1 LSINDHAGGDICA
14 VCHAITPSISA
25 ERGPA
30 MRRRDAG
37 HAMLLIAQEE
47 IMKTILKLASATIA
61 GAAIGALAIEAIHAQ
76 SKSPAYF
83 VAEIDV
89 TDADIYKTYVERNT
103 SIVNAHGGRFL
114 VRGGKTTAMDGE
126 PPKRVVIIA
135 WENDDK
141 AKAWYTSAAYKEI
154 IPIRDKAA
162 KFRGF
167 IAEGVSP

>member
-1 LSINDHAGGDICA
+1 MRGECSESCCTVALIVI
-14 VCHAITPSISA
+14 VCHPQ
-25 ERGPA
+25 EKA
-30 MRRRDAG
+30 MR
-37 HAMLLIAQEE
+37 
-47 IMKTILKLASATIA
+47 IMLKLTLATFA
-61 GAAIGALAIEAIHAQ
+61 GVAMGGFAIQVINAQ
-76 SKSPAYF
+76 SKPPAYF

-89 TDADIYKTYVERNT
+89 TDPAVYKTYVERNT
-103 SIVNAHGGRFL
+103 SVVNAHGGRFL

-135 WENDDK
+135 WENEDK
-141 AKAWYTSAAYKEI
+141 ARAWYASAAYKEI

>member
-1 LSINDHAGGDICA
+1 MRTMLTLTLATLSGVATGA
-14 VCHAITPSISA
+14 PAI
-25 ERGPA
+25 
-30 MRRRDAG
+30 
-37 HAMLLIAQEE
+37 Q
-47 IMKTILKLASATIA
+47 
-61 GAAIGALAIEAIHAQ
+61 ALHAQ
-76 SKSPAYF
+76 NKSPAYF

-89 TDADIYKTYVERNT
+89 ADPAVYKTYVERNT
-103 SIVNAHGGRFL
+103 SVVNTYGGRFL

-135 WENDDK
+135 WENEDK
-141 AKAWYTSAAYKEI
+141 AREWYTSEAYKEI

>member
-1 LSINDHAGGDICA
+1 
-14 VCHAITPSISA
+14 
-25 ERGPA
+25 
-30 MRRRDAG
+30 MRSMFKLTL
-37 HAMLLIAQEE
+37 AML
-47 IMKTILKLASATIA
+47 S
-61 GAAIGALAIEAIHAQ
+61 GVAIGALAIHAQ
-76 SKSPAYF
+76 GKPPAYF
-83 VAEIDV
+83 FAEIDV
-89 TDADIYKTYVERNT
+89 TDPAAYKTYVERNT
-103 SIVNAHGGRFL
+103 PVVNTYGGRFL

-135 WENDDK
+135 WENEDK